1 MHCNPLEFYSNDML
15 KSYDV
20 KHHNNKAVAPRV
32 GYPKGISSTTS
43 WYSGHPNHDLTASQG
58 VSSRNLICGYKKRY
72 IAIAIYLFLA
82 PRVGLEPTTYRL
94 TAERSTS

>member
-1 MHCNPLEFYSNDML
+1 M
-15 KSYDV
+15 
-20 KHHNNKAVAPRV
+20 APRV

-58 VSSRNLICGYKKRY
+58 VGSRNLICGYKKRY

-82 PRVGLEPTTYRL
+82 PRVGLEYPKGISSVYFVDL
-94 TAERSTS
+94 TAPLPVIS

>member
-1 MHCNPLEFYSNDML
+1 M
-15 KSYDV
+15 
-20 KHHNNKAVAPRV
+20 APRV

-58 VSSRNLICGYKKRY
+58 VGSRNLICGYKKRY

-82 PRVGLEPTTYRL
+82 PRVGYPKGISS
-94 TAERSTS
+94 STSWYSGHPNHDLSASQGVGSRNPIRE